1 MLCHR
6 LAQNISQLYQA
17 KNKKKKKRLL
27 LYDFDDW
34 FENIFMVPI
43 FSD

>member
-27 LYDFDDW
+27 VSNQSGIVVLMIKGK
-34 FENIFMVPI
+34 N
-43 FSD
+43 